1 MNDAKG
7 LGARRRVGLVALG
20 VILVSLLTACALIP
34 QTPQNDLPVA
44 KPFGDGEIRLDLNSM
59 VPNTT
64 FLILPGD
71 QSESRAVV
79 VGTGRRA
86 LVDLP
91 RKILTSNSKG
101 VKVIARAP
109 CYRESRETLYDAN
122 RTVWG
127 KTFQFTDHDRD
138 DNGPGCGGI
147 GNGNSDRVAL
157 VIGNQDYWLNQR
169 DKIGNTK
176 QTYGLQPLKKA
187 VPDAQQIADALRA
200 AHFTLVG
207 EGVIQDV
214 TKERFGDAIRAFRD
228 RSRTAK
234 ISVFYYAGHGYSW
247 EGKNWIVPVD
257 FRYYDTDTYRT
268 DLIDPTEAIDAMGS
282 APDRIRVLI
291 LDACRS
297 PPLPGLK
304 QIRPEGKDKM
314 PPNTILAYATQAG
327 DPASDGGYS
336 QYLAE
341 AMRIP
346 HLDLPDI
353 FRKAA
358 KMTHQHNPQQSPI
371 FHSTVS
377 ATSHYYILP

>member
-64 FLILPGD
+64 FLIVPGD

-91 RKILTSNSKG
+91 RKILTQNG
-101 VKVIARAP
+101 NEVKIIARAP
-109 CYRESRETLYDAN
+109 CYRESKEIFSDAT

-147 GNGNSDRVAL
+147 GDGNSDRVAL
-157 VIGNQDYWLNQR
+157 VIGNQDYWQNPM
-169 DKIGNTK
+169 DKIGNSDK
-176 QTYGLQPLKKA
+176 SYGLKPLKEA
-187 VPDAQQIADALRA
+187 IPDAQRVADALRA
-200 AHFTLVG
+200 AHFSLVG
-207 EGVIQDV
+207 GGVIQDV
-214 TKERFGDAIRAFRD
+214 TKERFGDALRVFRE
-228 RSRTAK
+228 RSRKAK
-234 ISVFYYAGHGYSW
+234 IAVFYYAGHGLSRS
-247 EGKNWIVPVD
+247 EKNWIVPVD
-257 FRYYDTDTYRT
+257 FRYYDPNTYRT
-268 DLIDPTEAIDAMGS
+268 DLIDPTEAIDAMGY
-282 APDRIRVLI
+282 APDRIRVVI

-297 PPLPGLK
+297 VPIPGFK
-304 QIRPEGKDKM
+304 EIRSEGKDKM
-314 PPNTILAYATQAG
+314 PPNTILAYATQPGA
-327 DPASDGGYS
+327 PAADGGYS
-336 QYLAE
+336 QYLAQ
-341 AMRIP
+341 ALRIP

-358 KMTHQHNPQQSPI
+358 TMTHQNNPRQSPVL
-371 FHSTVS
+371 HSTVP
-377 ATSHYYILP
+377 ATPHHFLLP